1 MGLFPFSPLV
11 VAILLTASVLGAV
24 QVSVPTPEIESTT
37 NIWSTED
44 EDLADRKVAE
54 CVVEGQHP
62 AIDSALL
69 RGHCPLAVE
78 QLRVP
83 VGALAVQ
90 EQAFASY
97 TNLTSLHL
105 DNNWLA
111 DVPKK
116 ALAGLPALKSLSI
129 SGNRLP
135 SVRSDVFLDVTQLV
149 WLSLSDN
156 AITFIQPDSLE
167 ALESLT
173 FLNLSWNRIATLEG
187 NWLQAL
193 HRLQVLDLSY
203 NNVAQLKPTTFHTL
217 EALTELRLKGN
228 LLHTLH
234 GNTFAPLREL
244 RCLDLGSNF
253 LTTLPRRL
261 LTSNRKLE
269 ELHLQR
275 NGLES
280 LSEDAFVGLALLDRL
295 DLDENQLTNL
305 AGGTFRDQAR
315 FARLNLEINQLQL
328 LDLSMLKT
336 PEVLLQN
343 NRLRVLNVTR
353 TVTESIV
360 QNLMLYGNEIT
371 SIDQEAF
378 QGLALLE
385 ALYLDHNRI
394 TELPALLFRFNEQ
407 LHHVT
412 ISHNRLTVLKTNTFA
427 GLARLHSVDLS
438 HNALT
443 TIEVATFH
451 GSPVRYLNLNGNHL
465 KALDER
471 ILSGTTLHYLH
482 VDSNGIDSLA
492 SLPTALL
499 NELVELSMRD
509 NRIDT
514 LHELCETRSLPKL
527 STLDLSNNSLP
538 SVGERCLR
546 NIGTR
551 ADPISVALAD
561 NKLETV
567 PGFVGRI
574 LSLDLSRNNVTLH
587 DGYQFRWYQGTEKL
601 LLRGAAIGKVRAV
614 QFTFLV
620 HLKHLEI
627 GSERLEEIEGDA
639 FHGRLLE
646 HLTISGTP
654 LKTMPKALLEGQQRL
669 QTVSF
674 AHNRLNRLASDTFLD
689 CQQLTNMDLSF
700 NELEAIDPLWFVGLL
715 QLKVVNL
722 ERNRLTVV
730 PALPAELSLD
740 SLSLANN
747 RVSSISPLREASIRA
762 LNISHNNLTHLP
774 ELSERTTQLDV
785 SGNGL
790 KQLTIGPHCQVL
802 IANSNQIQSL
812 HWLPIERKFELQ
824 HLEVSDNLLTEV
836 DERLFDL
843 RHLSTV
849 DLAENRL
856 SSFPFAALHKAK
868 HLRLVD
874 VSRNNIRRLPDS
886 GVPRFRLDALDLSEN
901 PLEALSDYFLN
912 VTSIHELR
920 VNLVK

>member
-1 MGLFPFSPLV
+1 MGHWPFSPV
-11 VAILLTASVLGAV
+11 VAVAILLTPSVLGTV
-24 QVSVPTPEIESTT
+24 TVSVPSPEIESTT
-37 NIWSTED
+37 NIWNPED
-44 EDLADRKVAE
+44 EDLTDWKVEE
-54 CVVEGQHP
+54 CAVEGQHP
-62 AIDSALL
+62 TIDSALL
-69 RGHCPLAVE
+69 RGHCPPAVK

-83 VGALAVQ
+83 VGALTVQ
-90 EQAFASY
+90 EEAFGSY
-97 TNLTSLHL
+97 TNLTSLRL
-105 DNNWLA
+105 DNNWLT
-111 DVPKK
+111 DLPKK

-129 SGNRLP
+129 SGNRLR
-135 SVRSDVFLDVTQLV
+135 SVRSDVFLAVTHLE
-149 WLSLSDN
+149 WLSLSEND
-156 AITFIQPDSLE
+156 IKFIQPDLLE
-167 ALESLT
+167 ALQSLT
-173 FLNLSWNRIATLEG
+173 FLNLSWNRIASLEG
-187 NWLQAL
+187 NGLQAL
-193 HRLQVLDLSY
+193 PRLQVLDLSY
-203 NNVAQLKPTTFHTL
+203 NDIAQLKPATFQAL

-234 GNTFAPLREL
+234 GNTFAPLRAL
-244 RCLDLGSNF
+244 RCLDLSSNF
-253 LTTLPRRL
+253 FTTLPRRL
-261 LTSNRKLE
+261 LMSNRKLE

-275 NGLES
+275 NRLES

-315 FARLNLEINQLQL
+315 FSRLNLERNQLQH
-328 LDLSMLKT
+328 LDLNMLRT
-336 PEVLLQN
+336 TEVLLQN
-343 NRLRVLNVTR
+343 NRLRVLNVTQ
-353 TVTESIV
+353 TGSIV
-360 QNLMLYGNEIT
+360 QSLMLYGNEIA
-371 SIDQEAF
+371 SIDQDAF
-378 QGLALLE
+378 RGLVSLE
-385 ALYLDHNRI
+385 TLYLDHNRI

-427 GLARLHSVDLS
+427 GLARLHSIDLS
-438 HNALT
+438 YNELT

-471 ILSGTTLHYLH
+471 ILSGTTLHYLQ
-482 VDSNGIDSLA
+482 VDSNDIDSLA

-499 NELVELSMRD
+499 SELVELSLRD
-509 NRIDT
+509 NRIET
-514 LHELCETRSLPKL
+514 LDELCPYVRNLPKL

-538 SVGERCLR
+538 SVGERCLG
-546 NIGTR
+546 NVGTQT
-551 ADPISVALAD
+551 DPISVALGD

-567 PGFVGRI
+567 PAFVGRI
-574 LSLDLSRNNVTLH
+574 LSLDLSRNNVTAL

-601 LLRGAAIGKVRAV
+601 LLRGAAIEKFRAV

-627 GSERLEEIEGDA
+627 GSERLEAIDGDA
-639 FHGRLLE
+639 FYGRLLE

-654 LKTMPKALLEGQQRL
+654 LRTMPTALLKSQHRL
-669 QTVSF
+669 QSVSF

-700 NELEAIDPLWFVGLL
+700 NELEAIDPLWFKGLL

-722 ERNRLTVV
+722 ERNQLTVL
-730 PALPAELSLD
+730 PALPTELSLD

-747 RVSSISPLREASIRA
+747 RVSSVSLLREASIRA

-836 DERLFDL
+836 DGRLFDL

-856 SSFPFAALHKAK
+856 SSFPFAALHRTK
-868 HLRLVD
+868 HLRAVNL
-874 VSRNNIRRLPDS
+874 SRNNIRRLPDA